1 MTATVEVIKDPFLSV
16 DGTDISDQVSEIQLN
31 FALDEIE
38 STASGD
44 SCHVFV
50 PGLEKPTA
58 SAKMF
63 KNYGAGSVDELLW
76 NTRGQLVPFVM
87 RRKRAAKGVSNP
99 EFAFEGFMGQIPLIS
114 GAVGT
119 AEELTINIGINTPIQ
134 RSTS

>member
-1 MTATVEVIKDPFLSV
+1 M
-16 DGTDISDQVSEIQLN
+16 DGHLRQVSEIQLN

-63 KNYGAGSVDELLW
+63 KNYGAGSVDEMLW
-76 NTRGQLVPFVM
+76 NTRGQLVPLSCAQA
-87 RRKRAAKGVSNP
+87 RGQGVSNP
-99 EFAFEGFMGQIPLIS
+99 EFTFEGFMG
-114 GAVGT
+114 
-119 AEELTINIGINTPIQ
+119 
-134 RSTS
+134 RSH

>member
-1 MTATVEVIKDPFLSV
+1 MTATVEVIKDPFLSINGV
-16 DGTDISDQVSEIQLN
+16 DLSDQVSEITLN

-44 SCHVFV
+44 TCHVYV

-63 KNYGAGSVDELLW
+63 RNYGAGSVDEVLW
-76 NTRGQLVPFVM
+76 NARGTVVAFVM
-87 RRKRAAKGVSNP
+87 RRKQAAKGTDNP
-99 EFAFEGFMGQIPLIS
+99 EFTFQGFVGTIPLMS

-119 AEELTINIGINTPIQ
+119 AEEVTVNIGINTPIQ
-134 RSTS
+134 RATS